1 MIILTKKTAINSV
14 QVFAFCIVHDR
25 PTFQQAGTGYYQL
38 RALHSAYVDEDKNPD
53 YILIES
59 YATEYLAKAALD
71 KIVTALSNDE
81 KVLDMR

>member
-1 MIILTKKTAINSV
+1 MIILTKNSIINSE

-25 PTFQQAGTGYYQL
+25 PTFQQYGTGCYRL

-53 YILIES
+53 YILIGS

-71 KIVTALSNDE
+71 KIVTALSNGE